1 MFSETSGGLDP
12 SDVTEEAVKPIGT
25 PASVEEVTTVIPDA
39 WFRNTAF
46 SAAEPVRGK
55 LGVLSFMSR

>member
-1 MFSETSGGLDP
+1 
-12 SDVTEEAVKPIGT
+12 
-25 PASVEEVTTVIPDA
+25 VIPDA

>member
-1 MFSETSGGLDP
+1 MFSETRGWFEP
-12 SDVTEEAVKPIGT
+12 SDVTEEAVKPIGM
-25 PASVEEVTTVIPDA
+25 PASVEEVTTVMPDA

-46 SAAEPVRGK
+46 RAADPVRSK

>member
-1 MFSETSGGLDP
+1 MLSDTNGGFEP
-12 SDVTEEAVKPIGT
+12 SDVTEEAVKPIGI

-46 SAAEPVRGK
+46 RAADPVRSK
-55 LGVLSFMSR
+55 LGDLSFMSR